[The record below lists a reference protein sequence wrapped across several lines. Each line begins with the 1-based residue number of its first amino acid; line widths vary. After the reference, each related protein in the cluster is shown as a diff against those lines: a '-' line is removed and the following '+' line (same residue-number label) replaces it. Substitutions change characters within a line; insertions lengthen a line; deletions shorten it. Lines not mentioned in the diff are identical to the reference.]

1 LRAIS
6 AYLGHA
12 LPYDDLIQLRARM
25 AEVNPVFATSGE
37 LRRLAGTDLTAPAG
51 DPAAL
56 TPEPFALVFANYYQT
71 DPISRASP
79 TMAAC
84 VAVHYP
90 ALAEAA
96 E

>member
-1 LRAIS
+1 MTRWRNCARIS
-6 AYLGHA
+6 PRNIRSLG
-12 LPYDDLIQLRARM
+12 
-25 AEVNPVFATSGE
+25 TTGE
-37 LRRLAGTDLTAPAG
+37 LRRLAGTDLTPPCG
-51 DPAAL
+51 RCLPPSAARPL
-56 TPEPFALVFANYYQT
+56 QPVLANYYQT

-84 VAVHYP
+84 VATHYP